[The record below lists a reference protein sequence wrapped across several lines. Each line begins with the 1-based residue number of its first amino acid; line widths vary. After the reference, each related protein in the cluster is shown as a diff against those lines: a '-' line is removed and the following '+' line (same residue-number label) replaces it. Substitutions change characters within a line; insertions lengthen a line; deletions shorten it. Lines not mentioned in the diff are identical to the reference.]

1 MFGDSVFQYVDE
13 EELPPDDTSPFNDR
27 YERVT
32 EAVEAA
38 APPQPL
44 QVVPPA
50 ATPLPPSPS
59 TSVPFTPTSVR
70 HSEIFGSAPP
80 SVASPL
86 SFVPQPPTFGSPRSP
101 SIAPAQQRESSTP
114 GQQREKTVR
123 FVSTPSP
130 PSQNGSPTTTSPAL
144 KRTTSMVH
152 PSALA
157 PRRSSRTRNA
167 PKRLGF
173 DGTGQGGYLVMN
185 VDCLS
190 CAEPVA
196 FNAVACNDTDP
207 FALKAARGSD
217 PDTLSW
223 DEAMGAP
230 DREQWIAAALSEV
243 RVLEKNET
251 WVEVPVADAKTKIL
265 RALGSS
271 AARELLMASSR
282 SIKVVIAAA
291 VTSKKASSTRQPT
304 LCFGRRSVFFSFFH
318 SPGVGLHAQLT
329 LRVPLFR
336 PSSKIGV
343 DSCAAWFS
351 FDFAWK
357 NLPPPPQEFVR
368 PPNRSSLVVATFAEG
383 PSQVGVRIQCY

>member
-1 MFGDSVFQYVDE
+1 MLFLMIGLRLLR
-13 EELPPDDTSPFNDR
+13 LPLRICLSS
-27 YERVT
+27 
-32 EAVEAA
+32 
-38 APPQPL
+38 
-44 QVVPPA
+44 
-50 ATPLPPSPS
+50 TPLSGRECLETRSSNMSTKKNCRRMTPRLLTIGTSASRKLLKPPLPHSLSKLPQ
-59 TSVPFTPTSVR
+59 TPT
-70 HSEIFGSAPP
+70 
-80 SVASPL
+80 L
-86 SFVPQPPTFGSPRSP
+86 GSPRSP
-101 SIAPAQQRESSTP
+101 SIVPAQQRESSTP

-123 FVSTPSP
+123 FVSTPSS

-144 KRTTSMVH
+144 KWTTLTVH

-207 FALKAARGSD
+207 FALKAARIRTLTPCHGMKPWVLPTVSSGS
-217 PDTLSW
+217 PQLFRKSACLRRTKRGSKFLSLT
-223 DEAMGAP
+223 P
-230 DREQWIAAALSEV
+230 RRRFCQ
-243 RVLEKNET
+243 
-251 WVEVPVADAKTKIL
+251 
-265 RALGSS
+265 ALGSS

-282 SIKVVIAAA
+282 SIKVIIAAA

-304 LCFGRRSVFFSFFH
+304 LCFGRRSLFFSFFH

-336 PSSKIGV
+336 PSSKIRFGFMCRV
-343 DSCAAWFS
+343 V
-351 FDFAWK
+351 
-357 NLPPPPQEFVR
+357 FVR
-368 PPNRSSLVVATFAEG
+368 LCLEKPASASAKVCTASESLLACGRNICRRPFASWGSNPVLLTLASSSKTV
-383 PSQVGVRIQCY
+383 

>member
-1 MFGDSVFQYVDE
+1 MGFSGNHA
-13 EELPPDDTSPFNDR
+13 TSAPLVLNPATSAITPQFHVILMIGLRLLRLSLRICLTSTPLSGKECLETRSSNMSTKKNCR
-27 YERVT
+27 RMT
-32 EAVEAA
+32 PRLSTIGTSTSRNSVEAA

-50 ATPLPPSPS
+50 VTPLPPSPS
-59 TSVPFTPTSVR
+59 TSVPFTLTSVR

-86 SFVPQPPTFGSPRSP
+86 SIVPQTPTLGSPRSP
-101 SIAPAQQRESSTP
+101 SIVPAQQRESSTP

-123 FVSTPSP
+123 FVSTPSS

-173 DGTGQGGYLVMN
+173 DGTGQGCYLVMN

-207 FALKAARGSD
+207 LCSQGRSRFGPGHLV
-217 PDTLSW
+217 
-223 DEAMGAP
+223 MG
-230 DREQWIAAALSEV
+230 
-243 RVLEKNET
+243 
-251 WVEVPVADAKTKIL
+251 
-265 RALGSS
+265 
-271 AARELLMASSR
+271 
-282 SIKVVIAAA
+282 
-291 VTSKKASSTRQPT
+291 
-304 LCFGRRSVFFSFFH
+304 
-318 SPGVGLHAQLT
+318 
-329 LRVPLFR
+329 
-336 PSSKIGV
+336 
-343 DSCAAWFS
+343 
-351 FDFAWK
+351 
-357 NLPPPPQEFVR
+357 
-368 PPNRSSLVVATFAEG
+368 
-383 PSQVGVRIQCY
+383 